1 MPDQHG
7 KGVSDVIN
15 FEGVEYLTASEASEL
30 LGVKI
35 ATLYA
40 YASRGRVRSY
50 RRGIRR
56 ERFYRRDEIEALLHI
71 RPAAEPPGP
80 DADPRA
86 APP

>member
-7 KGVSDVIN
+7 KGVHDVIN

-56 ERFYRRDEIEALLHI
+56 ERYYRRDEIEALLHI
-71 RPAAEPPGP
+71 RPASKQPEPGDDPGH
-80 DADPRA
+80 APR
-86 APP
+86 